1 MHPNAQTRLE
11 NLLAENAMVRAEVRR
26 SIVRLQGTIDR
37 VQTLQETLLK
47 HAPKLKSAIHGEKT
61 RSTGLD
67 SLTRREEEV
76 LRLVAEGKSTKQIAG
91 ALGIS
96 FKTAVCHRSR
106 IMQKLDIHETATLV
120 RYAIR
125 HGVIAP

>member
-1 MHPNAQTRLE
+1 MPG
-11 NLLAENAMVRAEVRR
+11 
-26 SIVRLQGTIDR
+26 S
-37 VQTLQETLLK
+37 
-47 HAPKLKSAIHGEKT
+47 
-61 RSTGLD
+61 GLD

-96 FKTAVCHRSR
+96 FKTAVSHRSR

-120 RYAIR
+120 RFAIR